1 VRDCSTFNK
10 DGFATMGINLPRHS
24 SHQAAV
30 GKVLVDIDESTAP
43 GNIKRA
49 LGSAIPGITLF
60 GLNGHIML
68 YLGNINGNYY
78 TLHQFFGY
86 HDKDGFRTV
95 NKAVVTNLELGK
107 GSKMGQI
114 GERIRSVN
122 LVVLDGVN

>member
-1 VRDCSTFNK
+1 
-10 DGFATMGINLPRHS
+10 
-24 SHQAAV
+24 
-30 GKVLVDIDESTAP
+30 
-43 GNIKRA
+43 
-49 LGSAIPGITLF
+49 
-60 GLNGHIML
+60 ML
-68 YLGNINGNYY
+68 YLGNINGSYY